1 MEWINRQHRTAGS
14 ASHSESIAE
23 KITRK
28 VRPQPQ
34 PDSARIITAAFTARG
49 LEGCNEGDIIVVPA
63 GAEMPPTLETNSE
76 AYSGP
81 VLPGTRRFDPIWY
94 TRENMK
100 RPEPAPPR
108 ELTVPDIKRRFS
120 WNDEQFATAK

>member
-23 KITRK
+23 IPRK

-34 PDSARIITAAFTARG
+34 PDSARIITAAFMARG
-49 LEGCNEGDIIVVPA
+49 LGRNEGDIIVVPA
-63 GAEMPPTLETNSE
+63 VAEMPPTLETNSE

-81 VLPGTRRFDPIWY
+81 VLPGTPTIRFRFRIP
-94 TRENMK
+94 ENMEE
-100 RPEPAPPR
+100 PESAPPR

-120 WNDEQFATAK
+120 